1 MDEVDHGFTTTKVKV
16 TMKNKRGMVL
26 AMVWLIAGSGASVI
40 RIYSNQQATEE
51 LGLYFLRF
59 IITTVLDVEGWNDR
73 RRNIRIWSNNKHRR
87 EVLFLKYPILLDA
100 KNFQGKQLWPKFAN
114 SSVQL
119 CIVLVP
125 HEAGTRSGYYYA
137 QMSHS

>member
-1 MDEVDHGFTTTKVKV
+1 MDEVDHGFTTTKVKM
-16 TMKNKRGMVL
+16 TMKNLKGMVL
-26 AMVWLIAGSGASVI
+26 ATVQLVAGSGATVI

-59 IITTVLDVEGWNDR
+59 IITTVLDVEGGNDR
-73 RRNIRIWSNNKHRR
+73 RRNIRIWSNNKQRR
-87 EVLFLKYPILLDA
+87 GILFLKYPILLDA

-114 SSVQL
+114 FSVRL

-125 HEAGTRSGYYYA
+125 HEAETRSGYCYA
-137 QMSHS
+137 QMSHL